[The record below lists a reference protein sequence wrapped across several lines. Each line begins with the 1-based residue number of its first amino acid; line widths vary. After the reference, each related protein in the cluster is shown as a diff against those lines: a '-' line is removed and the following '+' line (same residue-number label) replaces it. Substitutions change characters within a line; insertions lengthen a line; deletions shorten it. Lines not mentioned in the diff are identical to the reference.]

1 MKSLSL
7 AILDILLPSKW
18 PRLVAGAAVS
28 LITGI
33 FALSEWGQK
42 VGLIL
47 TPEEMSRIRR
57 EGIPWLCVVALALI
71 HYLVV
76 REKNSLLNLQPW
88 KLHEKVKLTIGNYY
102 DVTDKEN
109 NKIIRITL
117 KETSRQM
124 MPLPYTNI
132 GNGTHTQIEAD
143 TATLIFDDFLS
154 ILPCQAV
161 KPIPVA
167 MPFNECSFIFS
178 KNSNSEEANSVFSF
192 VTEGYE
198 QFFRCFVDHINLAKQ
213 EVEID
218 VYFLQ
223 MKKKV

>member
-1 MKSLSL
+1 MKNLSL
-7 AILDILLPSKW
+7 AILDIWLPSKW

-28 LITGI
+28 LTTGI

-42 VGLIL
+42 IGLSL
-47 TPEEMSRIRR
+47 TQLEISQLRR

-88 KLHEKVKLTIGNYY
+88 KQHEKKVLSVGQYFDVLTKDG
-102 DVTDKEN
+102 K
-109 NKIIRITL
+109 KSIRITL
-117 KETSRQM
+117 KEISKQM

-132 GNGTHTQIEAD
+132 GKGTHKQIEAE
-143 TATLIFDDFLS
+143 TATLSFDDFLS
-154 ILPCQAV
+154 ILPGQAV
-161 KPIPVA
+161 KPIPVT
-167 MPFNECSFIFS
+167 MPYTESSFIFS
-178 KNSNSEEANSVFSF
+178 KNANSEEANSVFSF
-192 VTEGYE
+192 ATEGHE
-198 QFFRCFVDHINLAKQ
+198 QFFRCFVDHINPAKQ

-223 MKKKV
+223 VKKV